1 MRHDMQAKGIRQHL
15 WLKLHLN
22 NQHKILKR
30 HASYVL
36 PSNDLNI
43 FLSRMGELKLPTDHG
58 DNLAKH
64 VVDRKLGS
72 MKSHD
77 FHIVM

>member
-1 MRHDMQAKGIRQHL
+1 VRHDMQAKGIRQHL

-43 FLSRMGELKLPTDHG
+43 FLSRMGELKLPTDH
-58 DNLAKH
+58 